1 MLRFLFL
8 WGIGGARSSGG
19 EAKVLCGVCS
29 TLYGSTSGGK
39 ERERKEGACTA
50 ARSARGAVIEED
62 KWNILGVRVTS
73 AYVCRTES
81 SRRAGGG
88 RRCAHRIAGAAID
101 ARDGAPSG
109 RRKKERLIGLLL
121 RIEPHGWRNP
131 RKIRTVAGCGPS
143 PTAQDSCK
151 PHSIWLVRPKCAVHR
166 FAALLGPSLARY
178 DGC

>member
-88 RRCAHRIAGAAID
+88 RRCA
-101 ARDGAPSG
+101 PN
-109 RRKKERLIGLLL
+109 RRCGDRCSRRRAFGKKEKGTVDRAAAEDRTARLEKSKKDSDG
-121 RIEPHGWRNP
+121 GW
-131 RKIRTVAGCGPS
+131 
-143 PTAQDSCK
+143 
-151 PHSIWLVRPKCAVHR
+151 L
-166 FAALLGPSLARY
+166 
-178 DGC
+178 